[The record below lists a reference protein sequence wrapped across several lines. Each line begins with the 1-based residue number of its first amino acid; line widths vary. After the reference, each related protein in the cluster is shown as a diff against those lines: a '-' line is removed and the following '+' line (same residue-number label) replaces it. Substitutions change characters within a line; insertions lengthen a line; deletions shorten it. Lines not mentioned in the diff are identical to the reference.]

1 MKKILSMVL
10 VLVLTLSCM
19 ALAGVSAEETEF
31 TPSEEPIIYFEV
43 PEDWG
48 SYKRIFCH
56 IWELNN
62 PPLASWQSK
71 KERCT
76 AVRGTENLYSYDV
89 SVLSSFDETK
99 VYGVIFSSDTGM
111 QTYDALF
118 SAECYG
124 DTMYCDGTKL
134 PHPADSIKT
143 AIMAYWKN
151 QDKSAYGPLMV
162 ISEFGKVVGSA
173 LPKPLTPKDLMADFL
188 SWETAYLWQ
197 VNNVTG
203 KPHQIIIDD
212 ISHQLSFSKTT
223 VSRLVDNAGIHV
235 KWEKEDSNLPVLL
248 GDANGDEVVNIKDA
262 TAIQKHVAGYDIN
275 IDVESADSDT
285 NLTVNVID
293 VTAIQKY
300 IAGIELGTPIGE
312 LYTFGQPSTYPA

>member
-10 VLVLTLSCM
+10 VLVLTFSC
-19 ALAGVSAEETEF
+19 LTLTGVSAEETEF
-31 TPSEEPIIYFEV
+31 TPSEDPIIYFEV

-48 SYKRIFCH
+48 NYKRIFCH

-62 PPLASWQSK
+62 PSLASWQSK

-99 VYGVIFSSDTGM
+99 VYCVIFSSDTGM
-111 QTYDALF
+111 QTYESLF
-118 SAECYG
+118 SADCYG
-124 DTMYCDGTKL
+124 DTLYCDGT
-134 PHPADSIKT
+134 SITTPSFQGKRLL
-143 AIMAYWKN
+143 AAYWKN
-151 QDKSAYGPLMV
+151 QNKSAYGPLMV
-162 ISEFGKVVGSA
+162 ISESGKIVGSA

-188 SWETAYLWQ
+188 SWETGYLWQ

-212 ISHQLSFSKTT
+212 IGHQLGFSKTT
-223 VSRLVDNAGIHV
+223 VARLVDNADIPV
-235 KWEKEDSNLPVLL
+235 KWEKENSTLPVLL
-248 GDANGDEVVNIKDA
+248 GDANDDEVVNIKDA
-262 TAIQKHVAGYDIN
+262 TAIQKHLVGYNDYFN
-275 IDVESADSDT
+275 AENADCDT
-285 NLTVNVID
+285 NLSVNIKD

-300 IAGIELGTPIGE
+300 VAGIDNGSHIGE
-312 LYTFGQPSTYPA
+312 LYTFASSVKA